1 MKREGFHVCFV
12 VLCLSSLLTFLP
24 LAMSGAE
31 GSAQES
37 IAPLPKK
44 IVVSTLS
51 PGTMMYAV
59 TSGLAKVASDNSP
72 TTMVVVPGSLVASVP
87 NMDKTGQPMLVLA
100 DSNTFYQSYT
110 GKVAPEPTIKGMP
123 AKNFYPRA
131 CRNLR
136 ALMAGSNMTF
146 GFLARNDSGLEKVED
161 LKGKRIAWG
170 WAEAPFQLNNTLT
183 SLYNAGLTID
193 DVKTVPVTTMV
204 TSVQALTDGRLD
216 ATNVAVGMG
225 AISEA
230 DAMVGVHFLDQS
242 MNPEAIKQ
250 ARRCRAGVKV
260 LPVPPGPAGLKRKTF
275 LMASPMVMAAS
286 THLPADVAYAL
297 LRVWWDNYE
306 KWQNI
311 HPILKLWTRESFFIK
326 EITVPYHEGA
336 VKFYKE
342 KGLWDA
348 EMDQIQARLLAGE

>member
-1 MKREGFHVCFV
+1 MKRGLFV
-12 VLCLSSLLTFLP
+12 NFILASLLMFLP
-24 LAMSGAE
+24 FAVMSAE
-31 GSAQES
+31 ASAKES
-37 IAPLPKK
+37 IAKLPKK
-44 IVVSTLS
+44 VVVGTLS
-51 PGTMMYAV
+51 PGGMMHAV

-72 TTMVVVPGSLVASVP
+72 TTLVVVPGNLVLSVP

-100 DSNTFYQSYT
+100 DANTFYQAYT
-110 GKVAPEPTIKGMP
+110 GKIAPEPTIKGMP
-123 AKNFYPRA
+123 QKNFYPHACGNVRA
-131 CRNLR
+131 V
-136 ALMAGSNMTF
+136 MAGSNFTF

-193 DVKTVPVTTMV
+193 DVKTVPVSEMV
-204 TSVQALTDGRLD
+204 ASVRALSDGRLD

-230 DAMVGVHFLDQS
+230 DAMVGVHYLDQL
-242 MNPEAIKQ
+242 MTPEAIKQ

-260 LPVPPGPAGLKRKTF
+260 LPIPPGPAGLKRKTN
-275 LMASPMVMAAS
+275 LMASPMVVAAS
-286 THLPADVAYAL
+286 THLDSDVAYAL
-297 LRVWWDNYE
+297 LHVWWDNHE
-306 KWQNI
+306 KWQGM
-311 HPILKLWTRESFFIK
+311 HPILKLWTQKSFFIK
-326 EITVPYHEGA
+326 EMTVPYHDGA

-348 EMDQIQARLLAGE
+348 EMDQIQAQLLAGK

>member
-1 MKREGFHVCFV
+1 MKREGFHVCLV

-24 LAMSGAE
+24 FGFTSAE
-31 GSAQES
+31 ASAQKS
-37 IAPLPKK
+37 IANLPKK
-44 IVVSTLS
+44 IIVGTLS
-51 PGTMMYAV
+51 PGGMMYAV
-59 TSGLAKVASDNSP
+59 TSGLAKVTSDNSP
-72 TTMVVVPGSLVASVP
+72 TTMVIVPGSLVASVP
-87 NMDKTGQPMLVLA
+87 NMDKMGQPMLVLA
-100 DSNTFYQSYT
+100 DSNTFYQAYT

-123 AKNFYPRA
+123 PKNFYPRA

-136 ALMAGSNMTF
+136 ALMAGSNLLLGM
-146 GFLARNDSGLEKVED
+146 LVRNDSGMTKVEE
-161 LKGKRIAWG
+161 LRGKRIAWG
-170 WAEAPFQLNNTLT
+170 WAEAPYQLNNTLT
-183 SLYNAGLTID
+183 CLYNGGLTID
-193 DVKTVPVTTMV
+193 DVKTVPVTSMV
-204 TSVQALTDGRLD
+204 ASVQALTDGRLD

-260 LPVPPGPAGLKRKTF
+260 VLMPPGPAGLKKETP

-286 THLPADVAYAL
+286 THLSADVAYAL
-297 LRVWWDNYE
+297 LNVWWDNYE
-306 KWQNI
+306 KWQDM
-311 HPILKLWTRESFFIK
+311 HPILKLWTRKSFFIK
-326 EITVPYHEGA
+326 EITIPYHEGA